1 LKYYKV
7 MQMDIKIKFY
17 PYEKLKQDGTKGLL
31 IDLKKN
37 TIIMI
42 DAKLKPEEEAKLIQ
56 ETMENISSR
65 FSGIELDSLDLTAS
79 DENDTV
85 IKKLKAQILEFITGK
100 KRGLT
105 LIGPADTIRKIE
117 KKPGDMLLHMR

>member
-1 LKYYKV
+1 
-7 MQMDIKIKFY
+7 MDLKIKFY

-42 DAKLKPEEEAKLIQ
+42 DAKLKPDEEAKLIQ

-65 FSGIELDSLDLTAS
+65 FSGIELDSLDLTTS

-85 IKKLKAQILEFITGK
+85 IKKIKSQILEFITGK

-105 LIGPADTIRKIE
+105 LIGPADIIKKIE
-117 KKPGDMLLHMR
+117 KNPDDLLLHVK

>member
-1 LKYYKV
+1 
-7 MQMDIKIKFY
+7 MDIKIKFY
-17 PYEKLKQDGTKGLL
+17 PYEKLKQDGTKDIL

-105 LIGPADTIRKIE
+105 LIGPADIIKKIE